1 MQGQKKLS
9 FSALALSV
17 WTAALAESL
26 EPGVSLR
33 GMLLYGA
40 VWALLL
46 TGISAVLCVCW
57 QQTAVRQVWLFAA
70 VLGLLA
76 EAFRTAMQAQSVC
89 RQEFQSMALIGLLP
103 LLLWAGCRIPLSG
116 WDAPARV
123 LWWFVRLWEG
133 LCLAGSAGRVE
144 WTHLLE
150 PDAVQLARL
159 RRVPL
164 YAE

>member
-33 GMLLYGA
+33 GMLLYG
-40 VWALLL
+40 VLGALLL
-46 TGISAVLCVCW
+46 TGISAVLYVCW

-76 EAFRTAMQAQSVC
+76 EAFWTAMQAQSVC
-89 RQEFQSMALIGLLP
+89 RQEFHSMAMLGLLP

-123 LWWFVRLWEG
+123 WQALQARWSGPICWNRMRCSWPG
-133 LCLAGSAGRVE
+133 CRVCRC
-144 WTHLLE
+144 TRSICSG
-150 PDAVQLARL
+150 PF
-159 RRVPL
+159 
-164 YAE
+164 

>member
-33 GMLLYGA
+33 GMLLYG
-40 VWALLL
+40 VLGALLL

-76 EAFRTAMQAQSVC
+76 EAFRTAM
-89 RQEFQSMALIGLLP
+89 
-103 LLLWAGCRIPLSG
+103 
-116 WDAPARV
+116 
-123 LWWFVRLWEG
+123 
-133 LCLAGSAGRVE
+133 
-144 WTHLLE
+144 
-150 PDAVQLARL
+150 
-159 RRVPL
+159 
-164 YAE
+164 